1 MSITVNDILSALH
14 SLPHEEVREIN
25 TAAYEILKRKS
36 SAANREAKK
45 KLHVGMKVKFRG
57 KYGAPETGVIKRVN
71 RTRCVVDTGG
81 YRNWTVPM
89 TMLTAV

>member
-1 MSITVNDILSALH
+1 MSITVNDILAALDR
-14 SLPHEEVREIN
+14 LPHEEVREVN

-36 SAANREAKK
+36 NAANREAKK
-45 KLHVGMKVKFRG
+45 KLHVGMKVRFRG
-57 KYGAPETGVIKRVN
+57 KYGAPETGIIKKVN

-81 YRNWTVPM
+81 FRNWTVPM